1 MAQEINKQG
10 KPYRITIETIGA
22 EEEVFNSGAPLII
35 ETDGFFAI
43 TCERHE
49 TEDAIERNIGIIA
62 HRISPQEIAMGLTSS
77 DRYDAIKFAML
88 VEGMKKSGKVVE
100 L

>member
-1 MAQEINKQG
+1 MEQEINKQG

-22 EEEVFNSGAPLII
+22 EEDVFNSGAPLII

-62 HRISPQEIAMGLTSS
+62 HRISPQEIAMGLRSS
-77 DRYDAIKFAML
+77 EKFHAIQLAML
-88 VEGMKKSGKVVE
+88 VEGIKESGKVVE
-100 L
+100 R

>member
-1 MAQEINKQG
+1 MEQEINKQG

-22 EEEVFNSGAPLII
+22 EEDVFNSGAPLII

-49 TEDAIERNIGIIA
+49 TEDARSFT
-62 HRISPQEIAMGLTSS
+62 RSS
-77 DRYDAIKFAML
+77 LPCWWKA
-88 VEGMKKSGKVVE
+88 
-100 L
+100 